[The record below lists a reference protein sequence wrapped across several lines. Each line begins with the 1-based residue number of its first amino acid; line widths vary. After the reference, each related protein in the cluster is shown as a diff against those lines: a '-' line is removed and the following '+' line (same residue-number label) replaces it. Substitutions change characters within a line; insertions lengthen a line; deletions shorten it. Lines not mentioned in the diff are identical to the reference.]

1 MQPKPKTEEKLL
13 DIDVKVKKKPT
24 GFLSVGGG
32 YSSVDKFLATADI
45 TQANLFGT
53 GRLIKLKGEFGGRS
67 TSYELG
73 YRDPGFLT
81 KNSYSE
87 PMSIIQQESIPHL
100 TEKRWDLICCWVKAC
115 RNTGKQM

>member
-1 MQPKPKTEEKLL
+1 M
-13 DIDVKVKKKPT
+13 KVKEKPT

-67 TSYELG
+67 TSYELA
-73 YRDPGFLT
+73 YRDPGFWT
-81 KNSYSE
+81 NRFCSE
-87 PMSIIQQESIPHL
+87 PVSIIQQESILHS